1 MIEIGDWILF
11 EMWYSF
17 HLFISRPIAC
27 FNIRTD
33 GTPLSLPD
41 SSMYVL
47 QVIPGGLPPSK
58 ASLPF
63 IQMEGDPS
71 MLRLT
76 ASS

>member
-1 MIEIGDWILF
+1 
-11 EMWYSF
+11 MWYSF
-17 HLFISRPIAC
+17 HLFISRPITC
-27 FNIRTD
+27 FNLRTD

-47 QVIPGGLPPSK
+47 QVMPGELPPSK

-63 IQMEGDPS
+63 IQMEGEPF